1 MSRMGGV
8 SGLLLP
14 PEDWELSPHT
24 GWTREHWAAVADQ
37 LLLALRPYFSA
48 SRARVLPPG
57 RSSAYGTD
65 SDGLEGFAR
74 SFLLFGFRL
83 VGENGADP
91 HGFLDWYRAGL
102 IAGTDPSHP
111 ERWPRPDELGQAKV
125 EAASIAL
132 ILGMTRRWLW
142 ATLSDAQQHNVIAWL
157 ATVIGQ
163 EYPPTNWLWF
173 RVTVETFL
181 ASVGGPFSA
190 ADVRADLGLFESL
203 YREHGWYSDGPE
215 RSFDYYCGWAMQ
227 FYPLI
232 WAASARSAAFGADA
246 LEPDALEPVWRSRLS
261 EFLDDYVT
269 LIGSDGMPVLQG
281 RSLIYRFAA
290 AAPLW
295 VGAATGAT
303 SISPGVLRRA
313 ASGILKAFM
322 SRGSL
327 DERGLLTLGL
337 FGQWPAMAQSYSGS
351 GSPYWAAKGMYGLAL
366 PASHPVWTA
375 VEKPLPIERADVLRV
390 IAAPGWV
397 VSGTQSD
404 GIARIVN
411 HGTDHASL
419 GDLTTDSPLYA
430 RFGYSSATMP
440 PLVGATLLSP
450 ADNAV
455 SVLDA
460 AGRASHRTGFTPL
473 GAGMIGAGGGGGG
486 GGGGGAGAGW
496 AASRADTHWVDVTD
510 SGPDHGS
517 GRRGN
522 VTLGPTV
529 TVASAIRG
537 AWEVRVVRVERVAVA
552 ETAAGAA
559 VPRVAPLA
567 GYSATTPGA
576 IADNWRRSDGRVRLR
591 LSGWPL
597 AGAHEG
603 EPEASG
609 GAASV
614 RVGDLES
621 VLTVVG
627 TDAVASSDVVASTDA
642 VAGVHTAED
651 VSPLGPDTAVPQV
664 VLDVI
669 PAEPVVA
676 LVGLG
681 RMLPDAPT
689 VLVRADRGGH
699 AVDIRWPDGAESTL
713 ELPAADA
720 GAGSDAVHSR

>member
-1 MSRMGGV
+1 MSRVSGMSRSSGTSGGSGLSGASGG

-37 LLLALRPYFSA
+37 LLLALRPHFST

-91 HGFLDWYRAGL
+91 HGFLHWYRAGL

-132 ILGMTRRWLW
+132 ILGMTREWLW
-142 ATLSDAQQHNVIAWL
+142 ETLSGAQKQNVIAWL
-157 ATVIGQ
+157 ATVVGQ

-173 RVTVETFL
+173 RVTVETLL
-181 ASVGGPFSA
+181 ASVGGPFDP
-190 ADVRADLGLFESL
+190 ADVRADLDLFESL

-227 FYPLI
+227 FYPTL
-232 WAASARSAAFGADA
+232 WAAAAGSAEFGAA
-246 LEPDALEPVWRSRLS
+246 SLEPVWRERLS
-261 EFLDDYVT
+261 EFLDDYIA
-269 LIGSDGMPVLQG
+269 LIGADGLPVLQG

-303 SISPGVLRRA
+303 SLSPGVLRRG
-313 ASGILKAFM
+313 ASGILKAFIA
-322 SRGSL
+322 RGSV
-327 DERGLLTLGL
+327 DAHGLLTLGL
-337 FGQWPAMAQSYSGS
+337 FGEWPDMAQSYSGS

-375 VEKPLPIERADVLRV
+375 VEEPLPIERADVLRV

-397 VSGTQSD
+397 VSGTRSD
-404 GIARIVN
+404 GVVRIIN

-419 GDLTTDSPLYA
+419 GDQTTDAPLYA
-430 RFGYSSATMP
+430 RFGYSSATMS
-440 PLVGATLLSP
+440 PLTGSTLLSP
-450 ADNAV
+450 LDNAV

-460 AGRASHRTGFTPL
+460 AGRATHRTGFLPL
-473 GAGMIGAGGGGGG
+473 GSGVLDGAC
-486 GGGGGAGAGW
+486 W
-496 AASRADTHWVDVTD
+496 AASRASTHWVDVTD
-510 SGPDHGS
+510 AGPDHGS
-517 GRRGN
+517 GRRGE
-522 VTLGPTV
+522 VTEGPTV
-529 TVASAIRG
+529 TVASAVRG
-537 AWEVRVVRVERVAVA
+537 AWEVRVVRVER
-552 ETAAGAA
+552 EPT
-559 VPRVAPLA
+559 L
-567 GYSATTPGA
+567 
-576 IADNWRRSDGRVRLR
+576 DGCVRLR

-597 AGAHEG
+597 TSDLMSEVPSALTNEVPNALTGTQAG
-603 EPEASG
+603 EPTASGGAASG

-614 RVGDLES
+614 RVGDLDS
-621 VLTVVG
+621 VLTVLTVVG
-627 TDAVASSDVVASTDA
+627 SDVVAD
-642 VAGVHTAED
+642 VQTAQD
-651 VSPLGPDTAVPQV
+651 VSPLGPHTAVPQV
-664 VLDVI
+664 VLDAI
-669 PAEPVVA
+669 PGEPVVA

-681 RMLPDAPT
+681 RILPDAPT
-689 VLVRADRGGH
+689 VHVRADGA
-699 AVDIRWPDGAESTL
+699 AVDIRWSDGAASTL

-720 GAGSDAVHSR
+720 VRSR